1 LETARAVSIRFYR
14 WQSSALSF
22 GYFGRFADV
31 AHYALQRDLVRR
43 WTGGGIVFHGEDL
56 TYSIIIPATEP
67 AFGESP
73 KSIYEKIHC
82 ALRDALTAND
92 GRVELA
98 AMGRDAALRRP
109 RKAQRA
115 VPTNVCFANPVSAD
129 VMVNGQKVAGAAQ
142 RRTRSGLLHQGSIQH
157 VDLGNGFAERFAKE
171 LSNNCETG
179 DLPEAVHDRAQ
190 EGYVVYA
197 IGSRGKRLRP
207 LLALLAGGATGKISL
222 NHVDLAVIVELIHI
236 ATLVHDDVMD
246 EAERRRAQP
255 TANARWGNSLSVL
268 LGDCLFAHA
277 LTLSTNFENADISR
291 AIARTAGTVCSGE
304 M

>member
-1 LETARAVSIRFYR
+1 MNMAVDEALLETAMAVSIRFYR
-14 WQSSALSF
+14 WQSPALSF

-109 RKAQRA
+109 RTAQRA

-190 EGYVVYA
+190 EIAAEKYA
-197 IGSRGKRLRP
+197 TNAWLRKR
-207 LLALLAGGATGKISL
+207 
-222 NHVDLAVIVELIHI
+222 
-236 ATLVHDDVMD
+236 
-246 EAERRRAQP
+246 
-255 TANARWGNSLSVL
+255 
-268 LGDCLFAHA
+268 
-277 LTLSTNFENADISR
+277 
-291 AIARTAGTVCSGE
+291 
-304 M
+304 